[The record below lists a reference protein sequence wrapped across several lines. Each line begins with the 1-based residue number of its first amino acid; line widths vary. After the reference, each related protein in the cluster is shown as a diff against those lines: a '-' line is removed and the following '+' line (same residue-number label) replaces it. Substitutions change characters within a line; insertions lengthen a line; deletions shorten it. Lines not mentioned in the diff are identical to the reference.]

1 MQTFLMFGSYTMEA
15 VGKISINRTKESE
28 ALIDKLGGRIKGGYA
43 LLGEMDLLIIAE
55 FPGVKEA
62 IKASVEMSKL
72 LGIAF
77 TTAPAVTVEEFDK
90 LIVGGARQR
99 RGGI

>member
-1 MQTFLMFGSYTMEA
+1 MQTFLMFGSYSIES
-15 VGKISINRTKESE
+15 VGKISAKRTDDSAE
-28 ALIDKLGGRIKGGYA
+28 LIAGLGGKIKGGYA
-43 LLGEMDLLIIAE
+43 LLGETDIVIIAE

-62 IKASVEMSKL
+62 MKASVELSKM

-90 LIVGGARQR
+90 LIVGER
-99 RGGI
+99 RRIGGR